1 MEQKLKSNLWKIY
14 SFRFLISFSLIAPIL
29 VPFYLSLDLTAT
41 QIFTLSSI
49 FMFGMLLFEIPSGYL
64 SDKIGRKKTLFLCS
78 LSYTLGSIIY
88 AFSSNFYFF
97 SLAQVIFGF
106 GASLLSGTDTSL
118 IYDSLKQIKK
128 IKIFKKVE
136 GNSRFFIRIAA
147 SSASFI
153 GGLLVLIS
161 LRTPFYFM
169 IGVSAL
175 LIPLAFLI
183 IEPKR
188 RKRLVKSNI
197 ILDIG
202 KISKYVL
209 THKKIM
215 SLTLYNSLV
224 CSIMLM
230 VVTSYFLYYDKIGF
244 NAAHNGLV
252 YGLFMFVSALG
263 AVSTHKLEN
272 KIGKRKSFFLLL
284 FPSFIFILLG
294 IFNSIFLIPLIF
306 VNGFIWGFSRPMFSS
321 YTNELISSD
330 IRATV
335 LSVTNMVKV
344 LPLVILAPLLGKII
358 DLTSLSFSFYLLGGF
373 YLLVASLSLFLL
385 NKYEMI

>member
-1 MEQKLKSNLWKIY
+1 
-14 SFRFLISFSLIAPIL
+14 
-29 VPFYLSLDLTAT
+29 
-41 QIFTLSSI
+41 
-49 FMFGMLLFEIPSGYL
+49 
-64 SDKIGRKKTLFLCS
+64 
-78 LSYTLGSIIY
+78 
-88 AFSSNFYFF
+88 
-97 SLAQVIFGF
+97 
-106 GASLLSGTDTSL
+106 
-118 IYDSLKQIKK
+118 
-128 IKIFKKVE
+128 
-136 GNSRFFIRIAA
+136 
-147 SSASFI
+147 
-153 GGLLVLIS
+153 
-161 LRTPFYFM
+161 
-169 IGVSAL
+169 
-175 LIPLAFLI
+175 
-183 IEPKR
+183 
-188 RKRLVKSNI
+188 
-197 ILDIG
+197 
-202 KISKYVL
+202 
-209 THKKIM
+209 M